1 MLTIIVTYILAFG
14 ELIFEQET
22 RCEESDKVSEDS
34 NKDLLV
40 QTEVGKK
47 QERRQPSDDEENR
60 QSKKQNTSED
70 EAC

>member
-14 ELIFEQET
+14 ELVFEQET
-22 RCEESDKVSEDS
+22 RSESDKVSEDS

-60 QSKKQNTSED
+60 QSKKQNTSDD
-70 EAC
+70 EEC